1 MSSMMMSSLRP
12 LAVGLGLAFAV
23 WSAPA
28 SAALATIDTQARNAV
43 IVDFETGAVL
53 LDKGADQRMPPASM
67 SKIMTAYVVFDYL
80 NKGRAKLEDMLPVSE
95 HAWRAGGAASGGS
108 TMFLELNSRA
118 KIEDLLRGMIIQSG
132 NDACIVL
139 AEGLAGSEAAFVE
152 EMNRKAQELG
162 LAGSHFNNVTGLP
175 DPEHYM
181 TARDLATLARRLIQ
195 DFPQFYHY
203 DAEKDF
209 TYGGHKQGNRNPLLY
224 KDLGAD
230 GMKTGHTQEAGYG
243 LTASVIRDGRRI
255 IMVMGG
261 LPTMKAR
268 AQESERLIE
277 WAYREFNDY
286 RLVKAGDILDEAP
299 VWLGAEAKVPVT
311 TKNDAVV
318 TLARR
323 ARREMKVTAVYDGQV
338 KAPVDKGMPVGKL
351 VITAPDTDPVELP
364 LVAAQ
369 PVERLGPA
377 GRIAAAA
384 GYFLWG
390 KKH

>member
-1 MSSMMMSSLRP
+1 MSTMMMSSLRP

-28 SAALATIDTQARNAV
+28 SAALGTIDTQARNAI
-43 IVDFETGAVL
+43 IVDFQTGAIL
-53 LDKGADQRMPPASM
+53 LDKGADQRMAPASM

-80 NKGRAKLEDMLPVSE
+80 NKGRTTLEDMLPVSE

-118 KIEDLLRGMIIQSG
+118 KVEDLLRGMIIQSG

-162 LAGSHFNNVTGLP
+162 LTGSHFNNVTGLP

-224 KDLGAD
+224 KNLGAD

-255 IMVMGG
+255 LMVIGG

-311 TKNDAVV
+311 TKDEAVV

-338 KAPVDKGMPVGKL
+338 KAPVEKGTPVGKL

-390 KKH
+390 KKN